1 MLNIKPICYNKK
13 MNVYFS
19 QEAKQYFKGLILM
32 GSDLDGI
39 LIGHKRGYEYYIEG
53 GFPYH
58 EVFSM
63 TDEDFNKINQQF
75 DDRLIGFYT
84 FSSSEKN
91 SKKILVPFAVGK
103 LFLKVAPG
111 KEQRLIAEP
120 YLIDYEKEFGLKS
133 IKVYIF

>member
-1 MLNIKPICYNKK
+1 

-19 QEAKQYFKGLILM
+19 HEAKKYFEGLILI

-39 LIGHKRGYEYYIEG
+39 LIGHKRGYEYYIER

-84 FSSSEKN
+84 FSSSERK

-103 LFLKVAPG
+103 IFLKVASG
-111 KEQRLIAEP
+111 KEQGLITES
-120 YLIDYEKEFGLKS
+120 YLIDYENEFSLKS
-133 IKVYIF
+133 IKVHIF